1 MAAGCRRSTAAEE
14 SQVRDF
20 RVLLIG
26 GTSHVGKSTL
36 AQALAAKLGG
46 EHVST
51 DSLARHPGR
60 PWATSSG
67 PFPGH
72 LRTHYLSLSVDEL
85 TTEQLRHYERLWP
98 RIQAT
103 AAARAADTGAW
114 QLVLEGSGVLPQRAA
129 ALKSTAAV
137 WLTASAD
144 VLRDR
149 IYSASRFD
157 ELAPEEK
164 AIVEKFLGRT
174 KRYDQIILSAVTSLG
189 LTSIDTST
197 APSTAELMEQCLQA
211 AD

>member
-1 MAAGCRRSTAAEE
+1 M
-14 SQVRDF
+14 RDF

-98 RIQAT
+98 RILAT
-103 AAARAADTGAW
+103 AAARAADTGAR

-197 APSTAELMEQCLQA
+197 APSTAELMEQCLLA